1 MYVECRGNYSATSNN
16 MTLVHWPLMGGLL
29 HLVQRGGDWAGCG
42 PSRPLL
48 AVPNVTVHPS
58 TATVPI
64 TVLLYDGPLL
74 WGFNMAIKGLTEQ
87 RSLCP
92 EFYNVLFLRF
102 SRSLHIYTTSA
113 MPDCGPLYCCLFVL
127 ALRLDVGWDSDA
139 DRWWG
144 AQTGWW
150 CRCVWRR
157 AELII
162 CFCWR
167 SESSLYRSCRKRRP
181 TTSSGITPNTRT
193 NGVSK

>member
-1 MYVECRGNYSATSNN
+1 MD
-16 MTLVHWPLMGGLL
+16 GLL

-150 CRCVWRR
+150 CRCVCVTQGG
-157 AELII
+157 ADHL
-162 CFCWR
+162 F
-167 SESSLYRSCRKRRP
+167 LLKKRVVTVPKLQKEETNDLVRY
-181 TTSSGITPNTRT
+181 NTQYT
-193 NGVSK
+193 NEWSK